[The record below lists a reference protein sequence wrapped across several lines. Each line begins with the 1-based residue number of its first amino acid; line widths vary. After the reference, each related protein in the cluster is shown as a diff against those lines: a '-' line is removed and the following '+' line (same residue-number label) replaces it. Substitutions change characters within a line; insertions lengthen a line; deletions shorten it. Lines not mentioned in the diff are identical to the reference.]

1 MSANYRLFVLPWSR
15 VEEEERRLKLTVI
28 TVVSISLLLSI
39 AIPYIPIPE
48 KDINKVEPL
57 PPRLA
62 QLVMEK
68 QKPKPKPKPKKVE
81 KKKEEKKKEEK
92 KKEKK
97 KEDKKKPEK
106 KKEKPKEKPKPKKI
120 EPPKPKV
127 DKTAEARKKAASVG
141 LMAFADE
148 LADLREAPVTPKL
161 NKGKAL
167 SKGGQSAKKRERKI
181 LTSGAS
187 SSGGINTSTLT
198 SGVGSSE
205 LAGRQ
210 STQVESP
217 VDMIAATASTEV
229 TPTDS
234 KKPSRTYEEVS
245 LVFDRNKGSFYSLYS
260 RALRK
265 DPTLQGKV
273 VLEITIAPSGKVTAC
288 KVISSELGDARL
300 ERKLV
305 SRVKM
310 LNFGA
315 RDVETLIVT
324 YPIDFLPS

>member
-1 MSANYRLFVLPWSR
+1 MSTTYRRFVLPWTR
-15 VEEEERRLKLTVI
+15 VEEEDRRLKRIVAL
-28 TVVSISLLLSI
+28 VVSITLLLSL
-39 AIPYIPIPE
+39 AIPFIPVPE
-48 KDINKVEPL
+48 EDRDKVKPL

-62 QLVMEK
+62 QMVMEK
-68 QKPKPKPKPKKVE
+68 QKPKPKPKPKPPEKKKE

-92 KKEKK
+92 KKPE
-97 KEDKKKPEK
+97 KKPEQK
-106 KKEKPKEKPKPKKI
+106 KPKPKPKKV

-127 DKTAEARKKAASVG
+127 DKVAEARKKAASVG
-141 LMAFADE
+141 LMAFTDE
-148 LADLREAPVTPKL
+148 LADLRDAPVAPKL
-161 NKGKAL
+161 NKGKPL
-167 SKGGQSAKKRERKI
+167 SKGGQSAKKRERKV
-181 LTSGAS
+181 LTSGAT

-210 STQVESP
+210 TTQVESP
-217 VDMIAATASTEV
+217 VDMVAAAAPETSTAPE
-229 TPTDS
+229 S

-288 KVISSELGDARL
+288 KVVSSELNNPKL

>member
-1 MSANYRLFVLPWSR
+1 VSSVYRQFVLPWTR
-15 VEEEERRLKLTVI
+15 VAEEDHRLKVFIVTVL
-28 TVVSISLLLSI
+28 SLALLLSVV
-39 AIPYIPIPE
+39 IPLIPVPKE
-48 KDINKVEPL
+48 DRNKVKEL

-81 KKKEEKKKEEK
+81 KKKEEKKKEK
-92 KKEKK
+92 KKE
-97 KEDKKKPEK
+97 EKKKPEK
-106 KKEKPKEKPKPKKI
+106 KKEEPKPKKV
-120 EPPKPKV
+120 EPPKPKPKV
-127 DKTAEARKKAASVG
+127 DRVAEARKKAASAG
-141 LMAFADE
+141 LLAFTDD
-148 LADLREAPVTPKL
+148 LADLRDTPVAPKL
-161 NKGKAL
+161 NKGKPL
-167 SKGGQSAKKRERKI
+167 SKGGAAAKKRERKI
-181 LTSGAS
+181 LTSGVS
-187 SSGGINTSTLT
+187 SSGGINTANLS
-198 SGVGSSE
+198 SGVGSTN

-217 VDMIAATASTEV
+217 VDMVAAAAPS
-229 TPTDS
+229 TPTSKDA

-245 LVFDRNKGSFYSLYS
+245 LVFDRNKGAIYSLYS

-288 KVISSELGDARL
+288 KVISSELNNPRL

-305 SRVKM
+305 ARVKM
-310 LNFGA
+310 LNFGS
-315 RDVETLIVT
+315 REVETLIVT